1 MLFCRKYH
9 FTLTNNNIMRKAQNL
24 TVEKGSDH
32 RMPKKSQQEIKF
44 NLSPCNLACFKGN
57 ERVTKSKCKVET
69 AK

>member
-1 MLFCRKYH
+1 
-9 FTLTNNNIMRKAQNL
+9 MRKAQNL